1 MSDCWL
7 MFRVIAA
14 ERACRPCV
22 AINGICV
29 YSVCRRATA
38 ASSRM
43 LGAERDRF
51 RCKFFEKLLYA
62 GLCPWP
68 KDANDVEFC
77 MPRGARLAGVARVRP
92 AI

>member
-1 MSDCWL
+1 
-7 MFRVIAA
+7 
-14 ERACRPCV
+14 
-22 AINGICV
+22 
-29 YSVCRRATA
+29 
-38 ASSRM
+38 M

-77 MPRGARLAGVARVRP
+77 MPRGARLARAMPAGRRVRMGVL
-92 AI
+92 AGSWCRVGYC